1 MSQLWRYVRTL
12 LKVAFRH
19 PITGVTLIPCLAN
32 GEIVLIQRQDTQQWG
47 LPGGLVD
54 WGETITAAA
63 CRELQEETGLTLL
76 GSPRLVGVY
85 SEPERDPRMHS
96 ISILLAFDAA
106 GELGVTDTL
115 EVLGV
120 RAFAITQLPLGNL
133 SHDHDRQLQ
142 DYLQG
147 KNTVG

>member
-1 MSQLWRYVRTL
+1 M
-12 LKVAFRH
+12 
-19 PITGVTLIPCLAN
+19 
-32 GEIVLIQRQDTQQWG
+32 
-47 LPGGLVD
+47 D

-96 ISILLAFDAA
+96 ISILLAVDAA
-106 GELGVTDTL
+106 GELQVTDTL

-120 RAFAITQLPLGNL
+120 KAFAITQLPLGNL